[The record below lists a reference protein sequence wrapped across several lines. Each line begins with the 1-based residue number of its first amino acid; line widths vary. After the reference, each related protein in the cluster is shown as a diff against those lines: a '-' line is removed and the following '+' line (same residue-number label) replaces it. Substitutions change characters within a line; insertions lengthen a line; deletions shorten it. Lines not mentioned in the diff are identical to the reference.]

1 MNLINLQRK
10 KKKDLLN
17 LLEKYGVGGVFLKSA
32 IRSNIIAI
40 LCYNHVLKGNLLF
53 SSGFVEIISTGF
65 AFLRSSSRSY
75 LPGPDDIYIT
85 PKQVKKNF
93 LRFGDFVVCSINLPT
108 KYCRYFSLIKIF
120 KLNNKLFVNRKKRI
134 FFSDLI
140 TVHPCVHMKLELKDS
155 INTCYTT
162 RIIDLISPIG
172 FGQRVLL
179 VSPPKTGKTLMLQN
193 IVFSINTN
201 YKHVKVFMLLIDERP
216 EEVTEMRCIVGGVI
230 IASTFD
236 ESALRHIHVANMT
249 LEHAK
254 RIVEVS
260 GDVVLLLD
268 SITRLARAFNN
279 VIPVSGKI
287 LTGGID
293 STCLQKP
300 KRFFG
305 AARSVRNG
313 GSLTIIATALIE
325 TGSKMDDIIFEE
337 FKGTGNSEIFL
348 DRAIADKRI
357 YPAINVLKS
366 GTRRDDLL
374 LNKVF
379 LMKVWEL
386 RKLLYPMGSGSAVEF
401 ILEQLKKFSTNE
413 HFLHSLH

>member
-1 MNLINLQRK
+1 MNLLDLK
-10 KKKDLLN
+10 KKKKKELLN
-17 LLEKYGVGGVFLKSA
+17 LLGKYKVDVSFGAHIVKSD
-32 IRSNIIAI
+32 IIAL
-40 LCYNHVLKGNLLF
+40 LCFKHTLAGNLLL
-53 SSGFVEIISTGF
+53 SSGFVEILPTGF
-65 AFLRSSSRSY
+65 AFLRSSTRSY
-75 LPGPDDIYIT
+75 LPGPDDVYIT
-85 PKQVKKNF
+85 PKQVKKFF
-93 LRFGDFVVCSINLPT
+93 LRFGDFVICSINLPT
-108 KYCRYFSLIKIF
+108 IFCRYFSLVKVL
-120 KLNNKLFVNRKKRI
+120 KLNGKLFSCNTKRI
-134 FFSDLI
+134 FFSDLVS
-140 TVHPCVHMKLELKDS
+140 VHPNIHMKLELG
-155 INTCYTT
+155 NTVQTCYTT

-193 IVFSINTN
+193 IVFSINKN
-201 YKHVKVFMLLIDERP
+201 YKHIKVFMLLVDERP
-216 EEVTEMRCIVGGVI
+216 EEVTEMRRVVCGII

-260 GDVVLLLD
+260 GDVVILLD

-279 VIPVSGKI
+279 VIPVSGKV

-293 STCLQKP
+293 SACLQKP

-313 GSLTIIATALIE
+313 GSLTIIATALVD

-348 DRAIADKRI
+348 DRVIADKRI

-374 LNKVF
+374 LNKIF
-379 LMKVWEL
+379 LYKILEL
-386 RKLLYPMGSGSAVEF
+386 RKLLYPMGSGSAIEF
-401 ILEQLKKFSTNE
+401 LLEQLKKFRTNE
-413 HFLHSLH
+413 CFLQTLC